1 MCDRVITDDPFMLV
15 YCLNKYETQRTCDKA
30 VDDCLAEWKFIPDE
44 FVTCKLLKKFDNSLC
59 AYSDIFYYNEDF
71 DKITFIATHRHILA
85 VNLDKINLDNDNSF
99 DEDDPD
105 TVIHGGLLTW
115 HSKF

>member
-1 MCDRVITDDPFMLV
+1 MCDRVISEDPFMLV

-30 VDDCLAEWKFIPDE
+30 V
-44 FVTCKLLKKFDNSLC
+44 